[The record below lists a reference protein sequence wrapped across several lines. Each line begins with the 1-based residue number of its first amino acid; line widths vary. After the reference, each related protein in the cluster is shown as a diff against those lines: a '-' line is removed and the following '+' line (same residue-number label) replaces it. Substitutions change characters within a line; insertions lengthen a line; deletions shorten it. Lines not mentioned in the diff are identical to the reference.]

1 MKKANLK
8 GYVWYDSKYMTFWK
22 RQNYGANK
30 KRSEIDRDRE
40 MGKRNR
46 HIKKAQKNFRAVK
59 IFC

>member
-1 MKKANLK
+1 
-8 GYVWYDSKYMTFWK
+8 MTFWK